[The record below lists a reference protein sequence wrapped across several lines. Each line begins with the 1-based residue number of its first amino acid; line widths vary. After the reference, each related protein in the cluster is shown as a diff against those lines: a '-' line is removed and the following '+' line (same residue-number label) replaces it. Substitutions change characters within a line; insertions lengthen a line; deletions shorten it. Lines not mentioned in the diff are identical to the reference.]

1 VAENRNLVA
10 TEGTE
15 NTEAEK
21 GDVEAGKGISPTC
34 LSPIF
39 SVTSV
44 SSVAFHLLKVG

>member
-1 VAENRNLVA
+1 VGRRRNLVA

-21 GDVEAGKGISPTC
+21 GEFDAGKRISPMR

-39 SVTSV
+39 SV
-44 SSVAFHLLKVG
+44 SSVAFHPLWVD